1 MRHILGALFLLIVAV
16 AAQAQTAGQPAAP
29 GGEAEKELRA
39 LVQQEF
45 DADVSYDAATFDRL
59 LADDAIV
66 TFEHGDVATKSDI
79 VKLLSLGVREEHPSE
94 IAVLEDLRVRAYGD
108 AAVVTGRA
116 TVTGKATRKII
127 KRVRFT
133 YVFARRQG
141 RWQIV
146 ALQLT
151 PIEE

>member
-1 MRHILGALFLLIVAV
+1 MRHILGTLSLLILGV

-29 GGEAEKELRA
+29 GGEVEKELRA

-45 DADVSYDAATFDRL
+45 NADVSYDAAAFDRL
-59 LADDAIV
+59 LADDAII
-66 TFEHGDVATKSDI
+66 TFEHGDVATKADI
-79 VKLLSLGVREEHPSE
+79 VKLLSAAGREEHPSE

-116 TVTGKATRKII
+116 TVSGKTTRKIV

-133 YVFARRQG
+133 YVFVRRQG
-141 RWQIV
+141 HWQIV